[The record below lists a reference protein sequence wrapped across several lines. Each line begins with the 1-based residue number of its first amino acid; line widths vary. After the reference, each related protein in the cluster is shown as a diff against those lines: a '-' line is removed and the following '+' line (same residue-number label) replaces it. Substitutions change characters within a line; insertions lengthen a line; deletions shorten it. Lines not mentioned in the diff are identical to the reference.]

1 MEQSSNISSLKPW
14 FPEIK
19 EEEIGDM
26 KMVVVPEGELI
37 HYRSKPSRHPPNAD
51 DAADTSRR
59 PPTALDN
66 KRVVGVGDDER
77 EDEV

>member
-1 MEQSSNISSLKPW
+1 MEQFSNISSLQPW
-14 FPEIK
+14 CPGIK

-26 KMVVVPEGELI
+26 KMVVVPAFI

-51 DAADTSRR
+51 DAADTSR
-59 PPTALDN
+59 PGPVDN
-66 KRVVGVGDDER
+66 KRAVEVGDDER